1 MRAREP
7 SSVSTVCEKI
17 VHCDKDM
24 RDIEKCIVGELGGE
38 NNRCAFFRTV
48 DYIRLRIAALYLPAK
63 TAQFASYSDLRVVL
77 TPTEQGPLVAV
88 LRRFNEC
95 SVGNSDER
103 VLDAMETGSLPQDFI
118 LPAQQPCQKRMRT
131 DLPRQSS
138 I

>member
-1 MRAREP
+1 MRSE
-7 SSVSTVCEKI
+7 SKLLSNSTVNTVCEKI

-48 DYIRLRIAALYLPAK
+48 DYIRLRIAALYLPVT

-88 LRRFNEC
+88 MRRFNEC
-95 SVGNSDER
+95 TNNDASDQC
-103 VLDAMETGSLPQDFI
+103 VLLDAMEAGSLPPDFM
-118 LPAQQPCQKRMRT
+118 PPPCQKRMRT
-131 DLPRQSS
+131 DGSV
-138 I
+138 